1 MVEVPDAELV
11 RRARGGDRW
20 AYGEIVERYQA
31 SIIRRAQAVLHDP
44 EAAQDAAQEAFVR
57 AYAYLHSYDG
67 KHRLYTWL
75 ARIVTNV
82 CLSQLSGRQW
92 QTLPLEHA
100 LLVPTE
106 SMDEDDPELAALAHE
121 REQILQQAVSGL
133 PSKYRD
139 ILILRYWH
147 DLAYEEIARRTEQSI
162 GAVKTQLHRARLQ
175 LAESLRAPTPALL
188 EWDAKR

>member
-1 MVEVPDAELV
+1 MVAVPDEELV
-11 RRARGGDRW
+11 RRARSGDRR

-31 SIIRRAQAVLHDP
+31 AILRRAQVILRDP

-57 AYAYLHSYDG
+57 AYSYLESYDNQ
-67 KHRLYTWL
+67 HRLYTWL

-92 QTLPLEHA
+92 QTLPIERA

-106 SMDEDDPELAALAHE
+106 SMEEDDPMLAALAHE
-121 REQILQQAVSGL
+121 REQVLHEAVSGL

-139 ILILRYWH
+139 ILVLRYWN
-147 DLAYEEIARRTEQSI
+147 DLAYEEIARRTKQSL
-162 GAVKTQLHRARLQ
+162 GAVKTQLHRARLL
-175 LAESLRAPTPALL
+175 LADSLRGRPLRYDWEA
-188 EWDAKR
+188 ER

>member
-1 MVEVPDAELV
+1 VVAVPDEELV
-11 RRARGGDRW
+11 RRARSGDRR

-31 SIIRRAQAVLHDP
+31 AILRRAQVILRDP

-57 AYAYLHSYDG
+57 AYSYLESYDNQ
-67 KHRLYTWL
+67 HRLYTWL

-92 QTLPLEHA
+92 QTLPIERA

-106 SMDEDDPELAALAHE
+106 SMEEDDPMLAALAHE
-121 REQILQQAVSGL
+121 REQVLHEAVSGL

-139 ILILRYWH
+139 ILVLRYWN
-147 DLAYEEIARRTEQSI
+147 DLAYEEIARRTKQSL
-162 GAVKTQLHRARLQ
+162 GAVKTQLHRARLL
-175 LAESLRAPTPALL
+175 LADSLRGRPLRYDWEA
-188 EWDAKR
+188 ER

>member
-1 MVEVPDAELV
+1 VVEVPDEELV
-11 RRARGGDRW
+11 RRTRSGDRR

-31 SIIRRAQAVLHDP
+31 AILRRAQAILRDP

-57 AYAYLHSYDG
+57 AYSYLDSYDNR
-67 KHRLYTWL
+67 HRLYTWL

-92 QTLPLEHA
+92 QTLPLERA

-106 SMDEDDPELAALAHE
+106 SMEEDDPVLAALAHE
-121 REQILQQAVSGL
+121 REQVLHEAVSGL

-139 ILILRYWH
+139 ILVLRYWN
-147 DLAYEEIARRTEQSI
+147 DLAYDEIARRTKQSL
-162 GAVKTQLHRARLQ
+162 GTVKTQLHRARLL
-175 LAESLRAPTPALL
+175 LADSLRGLPLRY
-188 EWDAKR
+188 EWETEP